1 MFLHDFL
8 SYLTAMAL
16 TPTQRRNQR
25 TILIIAL
32 ICLAPF
38 AAAWYFARHPQLV
51 MGDLGNVGHLVNPP
65 VPLGYG
71 ELLAAPVTSLE
82 SMEQLKGRWIVLS
95 VADGPCAEPCRQNLY
110 KTRQMRLMLNKEIPR
125 VRRLLL
131 LADPDAAAA
140 LADWLRQDEF
150 LAVAGLAPAL
160 REKLEKAAG
169 GPLQPGQ
176 ILLLD
181 PLGNLM
187 MYYEADFDP
196 YGVLKDLKH
205 LLRASQIG

>member
-1 MFLHDFL
+1 
-8 SYLTAMAL
+8 MAL
-16 TPTQRRNQR
+16 TSTQRRNQR
-25 TILIIAL
+25 TIIIIAM
-32 ICLAPF
+32 ICIVPF
-38 AAAWYFARHPQLV
+38 VVAWYLARHPQWV
-51 MGDLGNVGHLVNPP
+51 MGDLGNVGHLVTPV
-65 VPLGYG
+65 VPLNYS
-71 ELLAAPVTSLE
+71 ELLAAPVTSSE
-82 SMEQLKGRWIVLS
+82 SMAQLKGRWIVVS
-95 VADGPCAEPCRQNLY
+95 VAAGPCAEVCRQNLY

-131 LADPDAAAA
+131 LTDPGAAGA
-140 LADWLRQDEF
+140 LADWLQQDEF

-187 MYYEADFDP
+187 MYYDADFDP

-205 LLRASQIG
+205 LLRASRIG

>member
-1 MFLHDFL
+1 
-8 SYLTAMAL
+8 
-16 TPTQRRNQR
+16 
-25 TILIIAL
+25 
-32 ICLAPF
+32 
-38 AAAWYFARHPQLV
+38 
-51 MGDLGNVGHLVNPP
+51 
-65 VPLGYG
+65 
-71 ELLAAPVTSLE
+71 
-82 SMEQLKGRWIVLS
+82 MEQLKGRWIVLS

-110 KTRQMRLMLNKEIPR
+110 KTRQLRLMLNKEIPR

-131 LADPDAAAA
+131 LADPGAAAA
-140 LADWLRQDEF
+140 LSDWLRQDEF

-169 GPLQPGQ
+169 GALQPGQ

-196 YGVLKDLKH
+196 YGVLKDLKR
-205 LLRASQIG
+205 LLRVSRIG